1 MYSPAGEKYPKP
13 DLTMEIPLWEK
24 GLTLVAGVDE
34 AGRGALAG
42 PVAAAAVIL
51 PAETTIGEGLWGVK
65 DSKEMSPNSRKVWA
79 RKLKAVCL
87 AYGVGY
93 ASHIEIDRI
102 GIAPATLLA
111 MERALKK
118 LKFTPEH
125 ILVDYLVLPGILIPQ
140 TSITKGDR
148 VSMSIASASIIAK
161 TSRDSLM
168 RRHSKKYPAYG
179 FEKNKGYGTLYHRKA
194 LAELGSSPI
203 HRQSFKVK
211 GIVCDNNSDI

>member
-1 MYSPAGEKYPKP
+1 MYSPAGEKYPRP

-24 GLTLVAGVDE
+24 GLTFVAGVDE

-65 DSKEMSPNSRKVWA
+65 DSKEMSPKSRKVWA

-93 ASHIEIDRI
+93 ASHNEIDNI

-118 LKFTPEH
+118 LKFKPEH
-125 ILVDYLVLPGILIPQ
+125 ILIDYLGLPGILIPQ

-148 VSMSIASASIIAK
+148 VSLSIASASIIAK

-194 LAELGSSPI
+194 LAEFGSSPI

-211 GIVCDNNSDI
+211 GIVYDKNSDI

>member
-1 MYSPAGEKYPKP
+1 MYGPDREKYPKP

-65 DSKEMSPNSRKVWA
+65 DSKAMSPNSRKVWA
-79 RKLKAVCL
+79 RKLKVVCL

-93 ASHIEIDRI
+93 ASHNEIDSI

-111 MERALKK
+111 MKRALKK
-118 LKFTPEH
+118 LKFKPEH

-148 VSMSIASASIIAK
+148 ISLSIASASIIAK

-179 FEKNKGYGTLYHRKA
+179 FEKNKGYGTLYHRKV
-194 LAELGSSPI
+194 LAELGASPI

-211 GIVCDNNSDI
+211 GIVCDNNCDI